1 MKQAILKKGIVFPQV
16 TPAPN
21 ASKGNVLLRVVS
33 SCISAGTEMSGVKSS
48 GTNIIQRALQ
58 QPENVKK
65 VVDAI
70 KADGLTKTFTRVKSK
85 LEGGA
90 ALGYSAS
97 GIIEELGEGVE
108 GFVVGDHVAIA
119 GVGYANHAEYA
130 EVPKNL
136 IVKKPTEISFQEAS
150 GVALG
155 AIAMQGVRRAALNLG
170 EVCTVVG
177 AGILGL
183 LTLQMLRA
191 SGVRVCILDLDEKRL
206 AIARELGAE
215 LALNPLHD
223 NSVDKVINWSNG
235 RGVDCVIF
243 TAATSNSGPLS
254 EAFKMCRRK
263 GSVILVGVS
272 GMEINRADIYQKE
285 LDFKVSTSYG
295 PGRYDSQYEEKGHD
309 YPFAYVRWTEQRNM
323 QEYLRLIASGAINL
337 DPIISAEYP
346 IDKVTRAY
354 ESLKLEDDK
363 PLMVILNYSEGLE
376 ASSIIE
382 RRVENPSNK
391 AIKHDD
397 GLIRVALVGA
407 GSFATA
413 MHLPNMARLSSRY
426 LLHAVCNRSGN
437 KAVSVAESF
446 GAKYSTTDYE
456 EVLADSEVDLVLIA
470 TRHDSHGDLVLR
482 ALKAGKH
489 VFVEKPLSTSQDE
502 LDQIK
507 AFYSDGEGEKPV
519 LFVGFNRRF
528 SKYAQE
534 IRRHTDQRVN
544 PIFANYRMNAG
555 FAPSDSWIHDD
566 GGRIVGEGCHIIDLM
581 SFLTGSKIES
591 LSVQSLT
598 PTTDHFMSS
607 DNKAITL
614 KFIDGSVCVINY
626 FSIGNKGLSKE
637 SLEVHF
643 DGKSIVMN
651 DYKELTGFGLKTKSV
666 KSASSEKGQFEELI
680 ALHDTLSGKSTQ
692 WPISLDSLI
701 ETTEVSLIA
710 SNVGN
715 N

>member
-1 MKQAILKKGIVFPQV
+1 M
-16 TPAPN
+16 
-21 ASKGNVLLRVVS
+21 
-33 SCISAGTEMSGVKSS
+33 
-48 GTNIIQRALQ
+48 
-58 QPENVKK
+58 
-65 VVDAI
+65 
-70 KADGLTKTFTRVKSK
+70 
-85 LEGGA
+85 
-90 ALGYSAS
+90 
-97 GIIEELGEGVE
+97 
-108 GFVVGDHVAIA
+108 
-119 GVGYANHAEYA
+119 
-130 EVPKNL
+130 
-136 IVKKPTEISFQEAS
+136 
-150 GVALG
+150 
-155 AIAMQGVRRAALNLG
+155 
-170 EVCTVVG
+170 
-177 AGILGL
+177 
-183 LTLQMLRA
+183 
-191 SGVRVCILDLDEKRL
+191 
-206 AIARELGAE
+206 
-215 LALNPLHD
+215 
-223 NSVDKVINWSNG
+223 
-235 RGVDCVIF
+235 
-243 TAATSNSGPLS
+243 
-254 EAFKMCRRK
+254 
-263 GSVILVGVS
+263 
-272 GMEINRADIYQKE
+272 
-285 LDFKVSTSYG
+285 
-295 PGRYDSQYEEKGHD
+295 
-309 YPFAYVRWTEQRNM
+309 
-323 QEYLRLIASGAINL
+323 
-337 DPIISAEYP
+337 
-346 IDKVTRAY
+346 
-354 ESLKLEDDK
+354 
-363 PLMVILNYSEGLE
+363 
-376 ASSIIE
+376 
-382 RRVENPSNK
+382 
-391 AIKHDD
+391 
-397 GLIRVALVGA
+397 
-407 GSFATA
+407 
-413 MHLPNMARLSSRY
+413 
-426 LLHAVCNRSGN
+426 
-437 KAVSVAESF
+437 
-446 GAKYSTTDYE
+446 
-456 EVLADSEVDLVLIA
+456 IA